1 LSFDDSVGQ
10 KLVSPIE
17 GRIFLTKDSNDTP
30 VKINDAVNKGDI
42 LCYIESMK
50 VINAIKSEY
59 SGKIVRIC
67 FNDGDDVDDDDVLF
81 LIN

>member
-1 LSFDDSVGQ
+1 
-10 KLVSPIE
+10 
-17 GRIFLTKDSNDTP
+17 
-30 VKINDAVNKGDI
+30 
-42 LCYIESMK
+42 MK